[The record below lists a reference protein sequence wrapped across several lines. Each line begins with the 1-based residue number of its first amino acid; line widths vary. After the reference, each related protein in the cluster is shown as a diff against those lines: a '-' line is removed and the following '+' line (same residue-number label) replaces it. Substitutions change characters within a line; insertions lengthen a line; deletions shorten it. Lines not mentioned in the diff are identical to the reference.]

1 MTSPAVGRMM
11 SALVLEGDTNDP
23 LLSQLSPRRFKTGD
37 LIVEPLL
44 NQE

>member
-1 MTSPAVGRMM
+1 VGRIM
-11 SALVLEGDTNDP
+11 SALILENDTNDP
-23 LLSQLSPRRFKTGD
+23 VLTQLTPRRFQTGD